1 MTPSLTPP
9 FFKKEN
15 GDMPF
20 NQVPIGTGFNASTTA
35 EEAIGQTSLAGKTAI
50 VTGGYSGLGLET
62 VRVLAQAG
70 ARVIVPARSPERA
83 RAALEG
89 LPNVEQEMLELS
101 QPESVD
107 AFALRFLASGRALD
121 ILVNSA
127 GIMATPFARDARGY
141 ESQFST
147 NHLGHFQL
155 SARLWPALRRAGGA
169 RVVSLSSGGHQIAG
183 IDFDDVH
190 FERRAYDKWVAYGQS
205 KTANALFA
213 VAIDALGA
221 PEGIRA
227 FSVHP
232 GSVLGPL
239 ARHLTPEEIATFG
252 VHDANGQVIVA
263 PERDLKNVQQGA
275 ATTVWC
281 ATSAQLDGLGGVYCE
296 NCDVARINAAGS
308 GERGG
313 VRPWAVD
320 PDLADRLWRLSESLT
335 GTQLNGSP

>member
-1 MTPSLTPP
+1 MA
-9 FFKKEN
+9 
-15 GDMPF
+15 F
-20 NQVPIGTGFNASTTA
+20 NQVPIYTGFDASTTA
-35 EEAIGQTSLAGKTAI
+35 AAVIGMTSLVGKTAI

-62 VRVLAQAG
+62 VRVLARAG

-89 LPNVEQEMLELS
+89 LENVELETLELS
-101 QPESVD
+101 QPGSID
-107 AFALRFLASGRALD
+107 AFTGRFLVSSRPLD
-121 ILVNSA
+121 ILINSA
-127 GIMATPFARDARGY
+127 GIMATPLARDARGY

-155 SARLWPALRRAGGA
+155 TTRLWPALRKAGGA
-169 RVVSLSSGGHQIAG
+169 RVVSMSSGGHQIAG
-183 IDFDDVH
+183 IDFDDVN

-213 VAIDALGA
+213 VALDSFGA

-252 VHDANGQVIVA
+252 VHDDDGHVIVA
-263 PERDLKNVQQGA
+263 PERDLKNPQQGA
-275 ATTVWC
+275 ATAIWC
-281 ATSAQLDGLGGVYCE
+281 ATSAQLAGLGGVYCE
-296 NCDVARINAAGS
+296 NCDVARINVAGS
-308 GERGG
+308 AERGG

-320 PDLADRLWRLSESLT
+320 PDLAERLWRLSEALT
-335 GTQLNGSP
+335 GTRLNQAP

>member
-1 MTPSLTPP
+1 MT
-9 FFKKEN
+9 
-15 GDMPF
+15 F
-20 NQVPIGTGFNASTTA
+20 NQAPIGTGTGTGFGASTTA
-35 EEAIGQTSLAGKTAI
+35 ETVIGKSSLAGKTAI

-62 VRVLAQAG
+62 VRVLARAG

-83 RAALEG
+83 RAALQG
-89 LPNVEQEMLELS
+89 MDNVEHETLELS
-101 QPESVD
+101 QPDSVD
-107 AFALRFLASGRALD
+107 AFARRFLASGRALD
-121 ILVNSA
+121 ILINSA
-127 GIMATPFARDARGY
+127 GIMATPLARDSRGY

-155 SARLWPALRRAGGA
+155 TARLWPALGRADGA
-169 RVVSLSSGGHQIAG
+169 RVVAMSSGGHQIAA
-183 IDFDDVH
+183 IDFDDID

-213 VAIDALGA
+213 VRLDALGA
-221 PEGIRA
+221 SEGVRA

-239 ARHLTPEEIATFG
+239 ARHLSPAEIATFG
-252 VHDANGQVIVA
+252 VHDDQGQVIVA
-263 PERDLKNVQQGA
+263 PERDLKSTQQGA
-275 ATTVWC
+275 ATAVWC

-296 NCDVARINAAGS
+296 NCDIARINPAGS

-320 PDLADRLWRLSESLT
+320 ADLADRLWRLSETRT
-335 GTQLNGSP
+335 GARLGEAP